1 MGVFCEQFKVKFKD
15 LRQYLSQIRQH
26 RLCEMSLRGPCY
38 GCLTDSV
45 TVLCSRCQR
54 AVYCTDEC
62 RSKHWKLCH
71 YRQCSGRGGLIEA
84 PLGDDDKKPYVV
96 TTRFQTKGRAYEQQD
111 SYLGMR
117 PYSVTGDEVEIIAVI
132 DGFGSMT
139 GRLAA
144 QTASTVLGRHAYDAR
159 NPQPTLRAA
168 LDAVNQQL
176 SRDRAIKLD
185 NGGVSCALAMF
196 IEKNN
201 ELWVASV
208 GECRAMII
216 RDNRVVLTTTQHQ
229 WDPEEV
235 AQRDIAVGTPSTDAS
250 KRCWLDTS
258 KTPPEMVMRTDT
270 AQLRSRTPRALGPT
284 RLRECG
290 LTAEPDVLR
299 FDIVPGSDRLI
310 MGTAGVWTVLRKPD
324 VVEALLDEF
333 PPKPDD
339 GTRFGEAVIALLNDE
354 AQALSSSSSSA
365 TPFAD
370 NATLV
375 VGSFKTYADRKR
387 YQQAK

>member
-1 MGVFCEQFKVKFKD
+1 
-15 LRQYLSQIRQH
+15 
-26 RLCEMSLRGPCY
+26 MSLQGPCY

-45 TVLCSRCQR
+45 SVLCARCQR

-62 RSKHWKLCH
+62 RRKHWNLCH
-71 YRQCSGRGGLIEA
+71 YRQCSGRAASIEA
-84 PLGDDDKKPYVV
+84 PLDDDKKPYVV
-96 TTRFQTKGRAYEQQD
+96 TTRFQIKGRAHEQQD

-117 PYSVTGDEVEIIAVI
+117 PYSVTGDEIEIIAVI

-139 GRLAA
+139 GQLAA

-176 SRDRAIKLD
+176 SRDRAVKLD

-196 IEKNN
+196 VEKSN
-201 ELWVASV
+201 ELWVATV
-208 GECRAMII
+208 GECRAMLI
-216 RDNRVVLTTTQHQ
+216 RNNRVVLTTTQHR
-229 WDPEEV
+229 WDAEEA
-235 AQRDIAVGTPSTDAS
+235 AQRGIPIGAPGTDPSQ
-250 KRCWLDTS
+250 RCWLDTS
-258 KTPPEMVMRTDT
+258 KTPHEMVLRTDT

-284 RLRECG
+284 RFRECG

-299 FDIVPGSDRLI
+299 FDITPGSDRMI
-310 MGTAGVWTVLRKPD
+310 MGTAGVWTVLRNND

-339 GTRFGEAVIALLNDE
+339 GAQFGQAVIALLNDE
-354 AQALSSSSSSA
+354 ARALTSSSSA
-365 TPFAD
+365 TPFSD